1 MPTVAQILSLAQELH
16 VPRGMAGK
24 KKKTSHTSEA
34 TFRLLFGKTTLLG
47 RPNNNGDPHLVDTGG
62 FANWQSK

>member
-1 MPTVAQILSLAQELH
+1 MCH
-16 VPRGMAGK
+16 VGWRE